1 MYSFC
6 LKLKDEKIAD
16 FVLNKL
22 EELKKDSSLLF
33 SKRNFKIYT
42 NIIVHYNG
50 KSYIEFYEQLSL
62 LITNTITKFY
72 EKNLLK
78 KVLYT
83 NYFYFSKTEQ
93 KEILK
98 IAKSLIESDEQKSK
112 SELIYISVY
121 NYILENKSMILDGF
135 VNFRLKDYMEI
146 IDYIIDLSVN
156 SFLIKR
162 EYLEF
167 VNLLKTYIESRPS
180 TTPLVHLIYLNNES
194 ILLDKNKE
202 IIDTDTDIF
211 TAKYL
216 SDISFSSNDY
226 ALNTLL
232 NLLPK
237 KIIIHTLSEEDDFLT
252 TLKLIFENRIEF
264 CFDCEICNLYKSTI
278 SAIHNISEKN
288 V

>member
-6 LKLKDEKIAD
+6 LKLNDDKITD
-16 FVLNKL
+16 FILDKL
-22 EELKKDSSLLF
+22 EKLKIDSLRF
-33 SKRNFKIYT
+33 SKRDFKIYT
-42 NIIVHYNG
+42 NIIIHYNG
-50 KSYIEFYEQLSL
+50 NSYIKFYEQLAL
-62 LITNTITKFY
+62 LITNTITNFY

-83 NYFYFSKTEQ
+83 NYFYFSKQEQ
-93 KEILK
+93 SEILK
-98 IAKSLIESDEQKSK
+98 IAKSLIESDEQKCK

-121 NYILENKSMILDGF
+121 NYLLENKSMILDGF
-135 VNFRLKDYMEI
+135 VNFRLKDYMDI

-167 VNLLKTYIESRPS
+167 VNLLKTYVKTKPS
-180 TTPLVHLIYLNNES
+180 NCSTIHLIYLNNETV
-194 ILLDKNKE
+194 LLDENKE

-226 ALNTLL
+226 ALNTIL
-232 NLLPK
+232 NLLPT
-237 KIIIHTLSEEDDFLT
+237 KIFIHILDKEDEFIT

-264 CFDCEICNLYKSTI
+264 CYDCEICNLYKNAQ
-278 SAIHNISEKN
+278 SAIHNTLKN
-288 V
+288 